1 MRSRVHHE
9 MTTSV
14 NGTWATPELVLMA
27 AAAATMTLLAARAT
41 QSSLRTA
48 ATVAGIFLL
57 FGIACITATLLIVLL
72 VHGLRMPYAISD
84 LLLLRQGSYTRGVAV
99 GYVFIASS
107 LILLVR
113 VLFNVVLLSV
123 HKR

>member
-9 MTTSV
+9 MTISV

-27 AAAATMTLLAARAT
+27 AAAATMTLLVARAT

-48 ATVAGIFLL
+48 ATVAGVFLL
-57 FGIACITATLLIVLL
+57 FGIVCITATLLIVLL

-84 LLLLRQGSYTRGVAV
+84 LLLLRQGSYTRGIAV
-99 GYVFIASS
+99 GYVFIAAA
-107 LILLVR
+107 LLLLVR
-113 VLFNVVLLSV
+113 IIFTVVTLSV
-123 HKR
+123 RKR